1 MIKKKYITII
11 KRGYRKFKKENLLED
26 YYNTINDIEIYCS
39 KIYLNNKIK
48 YFDIKFCF
56 NQYLIFSLLSDR
68 LKLFYL
74 ICLGLNL
81 KLIFPIPFHLNKHF
95 KNNNIKTNFILSNT
109 LFFIYSIII
118 LIKNFIINLIFLFHR
133 DKKKFPVDYDV
144 IVNLHNKNFLA
155 HKNNKNY
162 NFIDYLK
169 KEFNL
174 KDNIIHDLKA
184 NHLQFESFN
193 YIYSKD
199 YFPLNFLKK
208 YFIFL
213 FFIFFFFH
221 FY

>member
-95 KNNNIKTNFILSNT
+95 KTIILK
-109 LFFIYSIII
+109 LILYYLIHFFIYSIII
-118 LIKNFIINLIFLFHR
+118 LIKNFIINLIFL
-133 DKKKFPVDYDV
+133 
-144 IVNLHNKNFLA
+144 L
-155 HKNNKNY
+155 
-162 NFIDYLK
+162 
-169 KEFNL
+169 
-174 KDNIIHDLKA
+174 
-184 NHLQFESFN
+184 
-193 YIYSKD
+193 
-199 YFPLNFLKK
+199 
-208 YFIFL
+208 
-213 FFIFFFFH
+213 
-221 FY
+221 